1 MTIVSTTSQPTASP
15 ASSPLAPPTGADD
28 RRGLRLL
35 SVLASGL
42 PADLGTITEPAAYT
56 VPAVFS
62 RQVTHEER
70 LRIEDPAVAR
80 RLVERTG
87 ADASLALVVED
98 RRLLIQNTTLRRL
111 EDGLA
116 AAIGEMLLELDQDLL
131 AAQDRRAAEAGARQ
145 AVERTRSDRV
155 IQAAAR
161 ISFDPS
167 SAAGSDDGSTGS
179 R

>member
-1 MTIVSTTSQPTASP
+1 MTTTSRP
-15 ASSPLAPPTGADD
+15 ATPSTGPDAEG
-28 RRGLRLL
+28 RHGLRLV

-42 PADLGTITEPAAYT
+42 PPTLGTAAEPATYT

-62 RQVTHEER
+62 RQVTGEER

-87 ADASLALVVED
+87 ADPALALVVED
-98 RRLLIQNTTLRRL
+98 RRLLIQHTTLGRL

-116 AAIGEMLLELDQDLL
+116 AAIGRLLVELDEDLL
-131 AAQDRRAAEAGARQ
+131 AAQHRRAAEADARQ
-145 AVERTRSDRV
+145 TAERTRVDHV
-155 IQAAAR
+155 VQQAAR

-167 SAAGSDDGSTGS
+167 PPGVPAEGGHRS